1 MATLQEINKELGDP
15 ISEINDNSYKL
26 NGITDGMFNN
36 DQIDRG
42 GRVIPLGTQ
51 TDISM
56 GSEQALDNTTVP
68 EAPILGQLPNPVPGL
83 EQDKK

>member
-1 MATLQEINKELGDP
+1 MATLQEINKEFGDP

>member
-1 MATLQEINKELGDP
+1 
-15 ISEINDNSYKL
+15 
-26 NGITDGMFNN
+26 MFNN
-36 DQIDRG
+36 DQIDRA
-42 GRVIPLGTQ
+42 GRAVPLGTQ

>member
-1 MATLQEINKELGDP
+1 MITQSKINASLEDP
-15 ISEINDNSYKL
+15 ISEVIDNSYKL

-42 GRVIPLGTQ
+42 GRVVPLGTQ
-51 TDISM
+51 TDINM
-56 GSEQALDNTTVP
+56 GSEQTIDNTTVP
-68 EAPILGQLPNPVPGL
+68 DAPILGQLPNPVPGL

>member
-1 MATLQEINKELGDP
+1 MGDP

>member
-1 MATLQEINKELGDP
+1 
-15 ISEINDNSYKL
+15 
-26 NGITDGMFNN
+26 MFNN

-42 GRVIPLGTQ
+42 GRAIPLGTQ
-51 TDISM
+51 TNISM

>member
-1 MATLQEINKELGDP
+1 MATPEEINKDLEDP
-15 ISEINDNSYKL
+15 ISQITDNSYKL
-26 NGITDGMFNN
+26 NGVTDGMFNN

-42 GRVIPLGTQ
+42 GRAIPLGTQ

-56 GSEQALDNTTVP
+56 GSEQALDNTAVP
-68 EAPILGQLPNPVPGL
+68 EAPVLGQLPNPVPGL

>member
-1 MATLQEINKELGDP
+1 MATSQEINKEFEDP
-15 ISEINDNSYKL
+15 ISKINDNSYKL

-42 GRVIPLGTQ
+42 GRAVTLGTQ